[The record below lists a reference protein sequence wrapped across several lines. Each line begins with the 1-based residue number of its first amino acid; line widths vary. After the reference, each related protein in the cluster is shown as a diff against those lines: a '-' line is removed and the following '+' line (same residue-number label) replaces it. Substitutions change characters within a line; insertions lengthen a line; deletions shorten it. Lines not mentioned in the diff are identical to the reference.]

1 MPLYRITA
9 TRETHYEFDIEGKS
23 EAEAIEE
30 MLQIELTKNVEQYA
44 YDWFPLEITDIE
56 EEEAK

>member
-1 MPLYRITA
+1 MPLYRIA
-9 TRETHYEFDIEGKS
+9 AIRETHYEFDIEAKS

-30 MLQIELTKNVEQYA
+30 MNRLELTKDVENYA
-44 YDWFPLEITDIE
+44 FDWFPLEITDIE

>member
-9 TRETHYEFDIEGKS
+9 TRETHYEFDIEADS
-23 EAEAIEE
+23 EKQALEK
-30 MLQIELTKNVEQYA
+30 MLQIELTKDLEEYA
-44 YDWFPLEITDIE
+44 YEWFPLELIDVE

>member
-9 TRETHYEFDIEGKS
+9 TRETHYEFDIEAKS

-30 MLQIELTKNVEQYA
+30 MNRRELSENVEDYA

-56 EEEAK
+56 EEEAQ

>member
-9 TRETHYEFDIEGKS
+9 TRETHYEFDIEAGS

-30 MLQIELTKNVEQYA
+30 MNRRELSQNVEEYA

>member
-1 MPLYRITA
+1 MKLYRITA
-9 TRETHYEFDIEGKS
+9 VRETHYEFDIEAMS

-30 MLQIELTKNVEQYA
+30 MNRIELSENAEKYA